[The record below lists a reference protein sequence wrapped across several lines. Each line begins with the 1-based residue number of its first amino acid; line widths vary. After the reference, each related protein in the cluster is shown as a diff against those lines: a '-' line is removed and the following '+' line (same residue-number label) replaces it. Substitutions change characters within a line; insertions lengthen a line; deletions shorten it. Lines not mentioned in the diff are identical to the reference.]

1 MIVERQLVTKIIMVV
16 MMKRGDN
23 TGHSY
28 VFSRSSVNGFGEDIK
43 EIAARI
49 FIMMVMMMKM
59 WVIKEMMLVM
69 KMMMTT
75 MTPAVLGAKVLRLID
90 DLAPGFNMLPP
101 VGYHCQDDLNDNVN
115 DNDNDNDNHDQPDPP
130 RNYCI
135 EFCIFPQFS

>member
-1 MIVERQLVTKIIMVV
+1 MIMIMIIMIMMMIMMMM

-75 MTPAVLGAKVLRLID
+75 MTPGVLGAKVLRLID

-101 VGYHCQDDLNDNVN
+101 VGCHC
-115 DNDNDNDNHDQPDPP
+115 
-130 RNYCI
+130 
-135 EFCIFPQFS
+135 

>member
-43 EIAARI
+43 EIAGRI
-49 FIMMVMMMKM
+49 FIMMVMMKM
-59 WVIKEMMLVM
+59 RVNKEMMVM

-75 MTPAVLGAKVLRLID
+75 MTPGVLGAKVLRLID
-90 DLAPGFNMLPP
+90 DLASG
-101 VGYHCQDDLNDNVN
+101 
-115 DNDNDNDNHDQPDPP
+115 
-130 RNYCI
+130 
-135 EFCIFPQFS
+135 